1 MASPILA
8 GMIAACLL
16 LVMFLGTPALLFGAV
31 AGRALARSGGRPTLA
46 LLTGIGIGLA
56 CGVVPVLIL
65 IHEVQSSSDANA
77 GVGLIAL
84 PIPFVTNVITGT
96 LAAFAGHAWSTR

>member
-1 MASPILA
+1 VI
-8 GMIAACLL
+8 
-16 LVMFLGTPALLFGAV
+16 PA
-31 AGRALARSGGRPTLA
+31 
-46 LLTGIGIGLA
+46 
-56 CGVVPVLIL
+56 LIL

-96 LAAFAGHAWSTR
+96 LAAFAAHAWSTR